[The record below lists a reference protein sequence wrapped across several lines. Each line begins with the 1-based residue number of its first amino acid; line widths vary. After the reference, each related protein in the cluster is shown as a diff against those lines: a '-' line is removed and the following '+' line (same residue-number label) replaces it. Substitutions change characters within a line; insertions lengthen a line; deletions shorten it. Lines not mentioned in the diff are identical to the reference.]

1 MRTLAL
7 EACQL
12 PKLFR
17 FGNEQWK
24 LTQLP
29 RWTLSRQQE
38 QLPEVQRH
46 EGLEVPKSPGSG
58 MSSEDLAPYLGDR
71 WKGDTAPQVPA
82 EVGMCA
88 PGRGSIGWILLE
100 DGSRTKAASQP
111 QDLLLKPLPASS

>member
-1 MRTLAL
+1 MSASAL

-29 RWTLSRQQE
+29 RWTLSRQQA
-38 QLPEVQRH
+38 QLPEEQRH
-46 EGLEVPKSPGSG
+46 ECLEVPKSPGSG

-71 WKGDTAPQVPA
+71 WKGDTTPQVPA

-88 PGRGSIGWILLE
+88 PWRGSTGWMLLE
-100 DGSRTKAASQP
+100 DVGWTKGASQP
-111 QDLLLKPLPASS
+111 